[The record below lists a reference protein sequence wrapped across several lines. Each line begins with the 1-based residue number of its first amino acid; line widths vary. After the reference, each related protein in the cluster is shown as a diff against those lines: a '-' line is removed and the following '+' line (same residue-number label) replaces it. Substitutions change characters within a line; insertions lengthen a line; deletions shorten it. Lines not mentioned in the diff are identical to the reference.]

1 MTDCFNCR
9 VSEYTPYS
17 IWTMIL
23 EGIADIS
30 GNYKRYTKRHK
41 SQGYRKAV
49 WGDLVVGTSE
59 RAQSLSSNLFTPK
72 ENVLGMGKCKVPK
85 EK

>member
-17 IWTMIL
+17 IWMMIL
-23 EGIADIS
+23 EGIADMS
-30 GNYKRYTKRHK
+30 GNDKRYTKRHK

-49 WGDLVVGTSE
+49 WGDLGTSE
-59 RAQSLSSNLFTPK
+59 RAPVPQLQSFHTK
-72 ENVLGMGKCKVPK
+72 RECAGDGKV
-85 EK
+85 